1 MYTLFDGIGHEALK
15 PLTYTR
21 PVADLRIGILT
32 IKEKWEK
39 HLGDPCRVRTKDYLR
54 SKFDGFEAGGT
65 LGIAATALPTA
76 ALVKAIKKLEDKQLL
91 MKDGAVVAI
100 NELPESIA
108 DLDEYLADFEMIE
121 FEEEIS
127 FLINPSDIFRLNGQ
141 EIEADFQLIKDSI
154 TPQDIHPS
162 NQFIGEQILI
172 EEGAKVQFSML
183 NASDGPIFIE
193 AGAEIME
200 GTLIRGPFVALEGS
214 VCKMGAKIYGPTTLG
229 PYVKVGGE
237 INNCVFQGY
246 SNKGHDG
253 FLGNS
258 VVGEWCNIGAD
269 TNSSNLKNNYGNI
282 KVWSYVEEDEV
293 DSGLQFHGLIMGDHS
308 KCGINT
314 MFNTGTIIGVNAN
327 VFGGGFPAKFIPS
340 FVWGG
345 ADGFQ
350 TYDLKKAIEVGK
362 IVMERRSVELNADDE
377 AILTQVFEDSKRH
390 RESLA

>member
-21 PVADLRIGILT
+21 PVAELRIGILT

-39 HLGDPCRVRTKDYLR
+39 HLGDPCRIRTKDYLG

-65 LGIAATALPTA
+65 LGIAATALPTP
-76 ALVKAIKKLEDKQLL
+76 ALVKSIKKLEDKQLL
-91 MKDGAVVAI
+91 MKDGAVIAI
-100 NELPESIA
+100 NELPETIA
-108 DLDEYLADFEMIE
+108 DLDEYLADFQMIE
-121 FEEEIS
+121 FDGEVS

-141 EIEADFQLIKDSI
+141 EIESDFQLIKDSI
-154 TPQDIHPS
+154 TPSDIHSS
-162 NQFIGEQILI
+162 NQSIGEQILI
-172 EEGAKVQFSML
+172 EEGAKVQFATL
-183 NASDGPIFIE
+183 NASEGPIYIE

-200 GTLIRGPFVALEGS
+200 GSLIRGPFVALAGS
-214 VCKMGAKIYGPTTLG
+214 VCKLGTKVYGPTTLG
-229 PYVKVGGE
+229 PHVKVGGE
-237 INNCVFQGY
+237 VTNCVFQGY

-269 TNSSNLKNNYGNI
+269 SNSSNLKNNYGNV

-340 FVWGG
+340 FSWGG

-350 TYDLKKAIEVGK
+350 TYDLTKAIEVGK
-362 IVMERRSVELNADDE
+362 TVMDRRSVEMNADDE
-377 AILTQVFEDSKRH
+377 AILTHVFEESKRY
-390 RESLA
+390 REPVT